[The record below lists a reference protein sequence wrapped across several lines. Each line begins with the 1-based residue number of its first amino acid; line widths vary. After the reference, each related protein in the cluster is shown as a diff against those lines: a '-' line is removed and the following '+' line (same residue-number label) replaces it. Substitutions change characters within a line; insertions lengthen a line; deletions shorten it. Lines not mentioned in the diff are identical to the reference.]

1 MKKIWLQYLSYAG
14 LLVISLGLQ
23 IFHPEMF
30 ALLCTPLP
38 VGDFTNRRPQIELP
52 LNSPVVPHQENIK

>member
-1 MKKIWLQYLSYAG
+1 MNKRWLQHLSYAG

-38 VGDFTNRRPQIELP
+38 VGDFLNRQPQIELP
-52 LNSPVVPHQENIK
+52 LNSPVLPPVERIK